1 MEKKQTM
8 TPEKSYADYV
18 WREPDEEKEVG
29 LVNAWVYDEA
39 QDILC
44 DHDYA
49 RSVAELAPNIRFC
62 CFCGEKL

>member
-1 MEKKQTM
+1 M
-8 TPEKSYADYV
+8 TPD
-18 WREPDEEKEVG
+18 KEVG
-29 LVNAWVYDEA
+29 LKTTTFPETTNTWQYH
-39 QDILC
+39 QDRDISC

>member
-1 MEKKQTM
+1 M
-8 TPEKSYADYV
+8 TPD
-18 WREPDEEKEVG
+18 KEVG
-29 LVNAWVYDEA
+29 LVHA
-39 QDILC
+39 QDIPC